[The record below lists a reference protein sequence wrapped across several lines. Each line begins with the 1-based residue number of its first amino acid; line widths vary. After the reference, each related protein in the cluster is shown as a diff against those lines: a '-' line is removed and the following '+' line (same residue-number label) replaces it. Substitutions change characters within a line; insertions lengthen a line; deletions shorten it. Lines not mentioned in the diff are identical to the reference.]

1 MNFKLSKLTTFF
13 FLPAHTRKK
22 NAILNAMKT
31 LKVLVAEDT
40 ASEFATIRDYLM
52 SLHVEGCKVEVVRTN
67 DGQKAFSLMRDED
80 FALVILDVCLPH
92 MDGHAIL
99 KSIRRQKPFLP
110 IVAVSSFQ
118 GDIGEAD
125 TLNEGADDFLSKPF
139 SERTFHARVKKA
151 LWHGRLATIDK
162 ESSWGHVR
170 MNVDTRSATYRGV
183 HLDLSELEFNI
194 LLQLVRA
201 QGQVVE
207 ANALERTTWG
217 DVERFSMRLANKIKT
232 LRNKFEALGAPRDI
246 IDTNRGMGYV
256 LREC

>member
-1 MNFKLSKLTTFF
+1 
-13 FLPAHTRKK
+13 
-22 NAILNAMKT
+22 MKT
-31 LKVLVAEDT
+31 LKVLVAEDA
-40 ASEFATIRDYLM
+40 ASDFTTIRDYLLSM
-52 SLHVEGCKVEVVRTN
+52 QVEGCRVEVVRTS
-67 DGQKAFSLMRDED
+67 DGREALSRMRDED
-80 FALVILDVCLPH
+80 FALVILDICLPRL
-92 MDGHAIL
+92 DGRAVL

-118 GDIGEAD
+118 GDAGEAD
-125 TLNEGADDFLSKPF
+125 TLNAGADDFLSKPF

-151 LWHGRLATIDK
+151 LWHGSLATMDK
-162 ESSWGHVR
+162 ESAWGHVR
-170 MNVDTRSATYRGV
+170 MNIDTRSASYRGER
-183 HLDLSELEFNI
+183 LDLSEFEFNI

-201 QGQVVE
+201 QGRIVE
-207 ANALERTTWG
+207 ANALERAAWG

>member
-1 MNFKLSKLTTFF
+1 
-13 FLPAHTRKK
+13 
-22 NAILNAMKT
+22 MKI
-31 LKVLVAEDT
+31 LVAEDNT
-40 ASEFATIRDYLM
+40 SEFATIQSYLL
-52 SLHVEGCKVEVVRTN
+52 SLKIEGCNLEVVRTS
-67 DGQKAFSLMRDED
+67 DGREALSRMRDED
-80 FALVILDVCLPH
+80 FALVVLDISLPR
-92 MDGHAIL
+92 MDGRAVL
-99 KSIRRQKPFLP
+99 KHIRRQKPFLP
-110 IVAVSSFQ
+110 IVAVSSFH
-118 GDIGEAD
+118 GDAGEAE
-125 TLNEGADDFLSKPF
+125 TLNAGADDFLSKPF

-151 LWHGRLATIDK
+151 LWHGSLATIDK

-256 LREC
+256 LRES

>member
-1 MNFKLSKLTTFF
+1 
-13 FLPAHTRKK
+13 
-22 NAILNAMKT
+22 MKT

-40 ASEFATIRDYLM
+40 TSDFTTIRDYLLSM
-52 SLHVEGCKVEVVRTN
+52 QVEGCRVEVVRTS
-67 DGQKAFSLMRDED
+67 DGREALSRMRDED
-80 FALVILDVCLPH
+80 FALVILDICLPRL
-92 MDGHAIL
+92 DGRAVL

-118 GDIGEAD
+118 GDAGEAD
-125 TLNEGADDFLSKPF
+125 TLNAGADDFLSKPF

-151 LWHGRLATIDK
+151 LWHGSLATMDK
-162 ESSWGHVR
+162 ESAWGHVR
-170 MNVDTRSATYRGV
+170 MNIDTRSASYRGER
-183 HLDLSELEFNI
+183 LDLSEFEFNI

-201 QGQVVE
+201 QGRIVE
-207 ANALERTTWG
+207 ANALERAAWG